1 MRAAIVLARH
11 ELRLL
16 VSLLRW
22 FARRPD
28 SGGGR
33 AFGYARG
40 QGAVMTGFWFVCA
53 VETFAMAVRLR
64 TWPTAHRVVLVLGL

>member
-1 MRAAIVLARH
+1 MRTAAVLARH

-22 FARRPD
+22 LARRPD
-28 SGGGR
+28 RKGEGEGKGGGQ

-40 QGAVMTGFWFVCA
+40 QGAVMAGF
-53 VETFAMAVRLR
+53 
-64 TWPTAHRVVLVLGL
+64 